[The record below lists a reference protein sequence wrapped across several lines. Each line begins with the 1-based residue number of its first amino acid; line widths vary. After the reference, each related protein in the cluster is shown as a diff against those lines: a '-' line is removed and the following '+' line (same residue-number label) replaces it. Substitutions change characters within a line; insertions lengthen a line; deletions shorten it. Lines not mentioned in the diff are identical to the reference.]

1 MKISYNSSRPDLLI
15 REYGRSIHNMVNHAV
30 SIEDREERNRC
41 ARAIISTMGNLFP
54 YLRDVD
60 DFKHKLWDH
69 LHVMAEFKL
78 DVDSPY
84 EVPSKEELQSK
95 PSKVAY
101 PTGKIKYGHYGK
113 TVEAIIEKVLE
124 EKDLEKRVQLA
135 IGVGNLMKR
144 TYVVWNQGSVK
155 DSVIAND
162 LRKLSNGEL
171 IIENPED
178 KLQSTKEVIQQM
190 GVDQSNKNQNRSHS
204 KKRQH
209 GRKGGGGGGGQRKK
223 RY

>member
-15 REYGRSIHNMVNHAV
+15 PEYGRSIHNMVNHAV
-30 SIEDREERNRC
+30 SIEDRDERNRC

-95 PSKVAY
+95 PARVAY
-101 PTGKIKYGHYGK
+101 PTGRIKYGHYGK
-113 TVEAIIEKVLE
+113 TIENIIARVLE
-124 EKDLEKRVQLA
+124 EEDKEKRDQLA
-135 IGVGNLMKR
+135 IGVANLMKR
-144 TYVVWNQGSVK
+144 TYVVWNMGSVK

-162 LRKLSNGEL
+162 LRKLSNGAL
-171 IIENPED
+171 IVENPEE

-190 GVDQSNKNQNRSHS
+190 GVNQSNNNQNRSHHS
-204 KKRQH
+204 KKRQQH
-209 GRKGGGGGGGQRKK
+209 GRKGGGGGQRKK

>member
-15 REYGRSIHNMVNHAV
+15 PEYGRSIHNMVNHCV
-30 SIEDREERNRC
+30 TIEDREERNRC

-84 EVPSKEELQSK
+84 EIPSKEELQSK
-95 PSKVAY
+95 PARVAY
-101 PTGKIKYGHYGK
+101 PTGRIKYGHYGK
-113 TVEAIIEKVLE
+113 TIEGIIEKVLE
-124 EKDLEKRVQLA
+124 EKDAEKRAQLA
-135 IGVGNLMKR
+135 IGVANLMKR

-171 IIENPED
+171 IIENPEE

-190 GVDQSNKNQNRSHS
+190 GVNQSNNNQNRSHG

-209 GRKGGGGGGGQRKK
+209 GRKGGGGQRKK